1 MIKPALLIEDFS
13 ALGQISLIGALSVL
27 QAMGITTASLP
38 ATILSSQ
45 TEGFGQ
51 PAVLDT
57 KQWIQ
62 ASLRHWQAQDIEPS
76 GVLIG
81 YLGQYTLAEQ
91 LGSWLEQQNLTDCLK
106 IVDPV
111 MGDQG
116 RLYPGFDHDYVEA
129 VKKLCRHADLI
140 TPNWTELCFL
150 ADLPY
155 SLPTAEA
162 INQGMDQLKAAG
174 INATVIVTGVH
185 LNGQIGCCWRQD
197 QQNEFDWHQQ
207 QIERQHQSYQHGNDE
222 AKNPLNGS
230 APNSILQSK
239 DVWHHNQSLNFCGN
253 GVQAGHF
260 YGTGDIFSALLY
272 GRLLQGWSLETAIEN
287 ATDAI
292 EIAIQQTV
300 PLPDNERRFGL
311 RLDHLIHCVSKHK
324 RSDFNEKICNG

>member
-57 KQWIQ
+57 EQWIQ

-81 YLGQYTLAEQ
+81 YLGQCTLAEQ

-150 ADLPY
+150 AGLPY
-155 SLPTAEA
+155 SLPTAETL
-162 INQGMDQLKAAG
+162 IQGIDQLKAAG
-174 INATVIVTGVH
+174 INATIIVTGVH

-197 QQNEFDWHQQ
+197 QQTKFDWRQQ
-207 QIERQHQSYQHGNDE
+207 QNRPENL
-222 AKNPLNGS
+222 LNGS
-230 APNSILQSK
+230 DSHQSLQSNS
-239 DVWHHNQSLNFCGN
+239 DCYHNQPLNFCGN
-253 GVQAGHF
+253 DVQSGHF

-272 GRLLQGWSLETAIEN
+272 GRLLQGWSLETAVEN
-287 ATDAI
+287 ATDAM
-292 EIAIQQTV
+292 ELAIQQTAPSLTTSGDLV
-300 PLPDNERRFGL
+300 
-311 RLDHLIHCVSKHK
+311 CVS
-324 RSDFNEKICNG
+324 II

>member
-13 ALGQISLIGALSVL
+13 ALGQISLIGALSIL

-62 ASLRHWQAQDIEPS
+62 ASLSHWQAQDIEPS

-81 YLGQYTLAEQ
+81 YLGQCTLAEQ
-91 LGSWLEQQNLTDCLK
+91 LGNWLEQQNLTDCLK

-150 ADLPY
+150 AGLPY
-155 SLPTAEA
+155 SLPTAETL
-162 INQGMDQLKAAG
+162 IQGIDQLKAAG
-174 INATVIVTGVH
+174 INTTVIITGVH

-197 QQNEFDWHQQ
+197 QQTEFDWRQQ
-207 QIERQHQSYQHGNDE
+207 QNRPENL
-222 AKNPLNGS
+222 LNGS
-230 APNSILQSK
+230 DSHQSLQSNSDCYHK
-239 DVWHHNQSLNFCGN
+239 QPLNFAAMTFSPVISMVPVISSRHCFTVGCCK
-253 GVQAGHF
+253 AGRWRQQLR
-260 YGTGDIFSALLY
+260 T
-272 GRLLQGWSLETAIEN
+272 RRMPWSS
-287 ATDAI
+287 
-292 EIAIQQTV
+292 QSSR
-300 PLPDNERRFGL
+300 PLPSPTTSGDL
-311 RLDHLIHCVSKHK
+311 VCVS
-324 RSDFNEKICNG
+324 II

>member
-13 ALGQISLIGALSVL
+13 ALGQISLIGALSIL

-38 ATILSSQ
+38 ATILASQ
-45 TEGFGQ
+45 TERVGQ

-62 ASLRHWQAQDIEPS
+62 ASLSHWQAQDIEPS

-81 YLGQYTLAEQ
+81 YLGQCTLAEQ
-91 LGSWLEQQNLTDCLK
+91 LGNWLEQQNLTDCLK

-111 MGDQG
+111 MGHQG

-150 ADLPY
+150 AGLPY
-155 SLPTAEA
+155 SLPTAETL
-162 INQGMDQLKAAG
+162 IQGIDQLKAAG
-174 INATVIVTGVH
+174 INTTVIITGVH

-197 QQNEFDWHQQ
+197 QQTEFDWRQQ
-207 QIERQHQSYQHGNDE
+207 QNRPENL
-222 AKNPLNGS
+222 LNGS
-230 APNSILQSK
+230 DSHQSLQSNSDCYHK
-239 DVWHHNQSLNFCGN
+239 QPLNFCGN
-253 GVQAGHF
+253 DVQSGHF

-272 GRLLQGWSLETAIEN
+272 GRLLQGWSLETAVEN
-287 ATDAI
+287 ATDAM
-292 EIAIQQTV
+292 ELAIQQTA
-300 PLPDNERRFGL
+300 PRPDNERRFGL
-311 RLDHLIHCVSKHK
+311 RLDHLIHYVSKHK
-324 RSDFNEKICNG
+324 RSDFNAKICNG

>member
-57 KQWIQ
+57 EQWIQ

-81 YLGQYTLAEQ
+81 YLGQCTLAEQ

-150 ADLPY
+150 AGLPY
-155 SLPTAEA
+155 SLPTAETL
-162 INQGMDQLKAAG
+162 IQGIDQLKAAG
-174 INATVIVTGVH
+174 INATIIVTGVH

-197 QQNEFDWHQQ
+197 QQTKFDWRQQ
-207 QIERQHQSYQHGNDE
+207 QNRPENL
-222 AKNPLNGS
+222 LNGS
-230 APNSILQSK
+230 DSHQSLQSNS
-239 DVWHHNQSLNFCGN
+239 DCYHNQPLNFCGN
-253 GVQAGHF
+253 DVQSGHF

-272 GRLLQGWSLETAIEN
+272 GRLLQGWSLETAVEN
-287 ATDAI
+287 ATDAM
-292 EIAIQQTV
+292 ELTIQQTA

-311 RLDHLIHCVSKHK
+311 RLDHLIHYVSKHK

>member
-57 KQWIQ
+57 EQWIQ

-81 YLGQYTLAEQ
+81 YLGQCTLAEQ

-150 ADLPY
+150 AGLPY
-155 SLPTAEA
+155 SLPTAETL
-162 INQGMDQLKAAG
+162 IQGIDQLKAAG
-174 INATVIVTGVH
+174 INATIIVTGVH

-197 QQNEFDWHQQ
+197 QQTKFDWRQQ
-207 QIERQHQSYQHGNDE
+207 Q
-222 AKNPLNGS
+222 
-230 APNSILQSK
+230 
-239 DVWHHNQSLNFCGN
+239 
-253 GVQAGHF
+253 
-260 YGTGDIFSALLY
+260 T
-272 GRLLQGWSLETAIEN
+272 
-287 ATDAI
+287 
-292 EIAIQQTV
+292 
-300 PLPDNERRFGL
+300 GL
-311 RLDHLIHCVSKHK
+311 RI
-324 RSDFNEKICNG
+324 F

>member
-13 ALGQISLIGALSVL
+13 ALGQISLIGALSIL

-62 ASLRHWQAQDIEPS
+62 ASLSHWQAQDIEPS

-81 YLGQYTLAEQ
+81 YLGQCTLAEQ
-91 LGSWLEQQNLTDCLK
+91 LGNWLEQQNLTDCLK

-150 ADLPY
+150 AGLPY
-155 SLPTAEA
+155 SLPTAETL
-162 INQGMDQLKAAG
+162 IQGIDQLKAAG
-174 INATVIVTGVH
+174 INTTVIITGVH

-197 QQNEFDWHQQ
+197 QQTEFDWRQQ
-207 QIERQHQSYQHGNDE
+207 QNRPENL
-222 AKNPLNGS
+222 LNGS
-230 APNSILQSK
+230 DSHQSLQSNSDCYHK
-239 DVWHHNQSLNFCGN
+239 QPLNFCGN
-253 GVQAGHF
+253 DVQSGHF

-272 GRLLQGWSLETAIEN
+272 GRLLQGWSLETAVEN
-287 ATDAI
+287 ATDAM
-292 EIAIQQTV
+292 ELAIQQTD

-311 RLDHLIHCVSKHK
+311 RLDHLIHYVSKHK

>member
-13 ALGQISLIGALSVL
+13 ALGQISLIGALSIL
-27 QAMGITTASLP
+27 RAMGITTASLP

-62 ASLRHWQAQDIEPS
+62 ASLSHWQAQDIEPS

-81 YLGQYTLAEQ
+81 YLGQCTLAEQ
-91 LGSWLEQQNLTDCLK
+91 LGNWLEQQNLTDCLK

-150 ADLPY
+150 AGLPY
-155 SLPTAEA
+155 SLPTAETL
-162 INQGMDQLKAAG
+162 IQGIDQLKAAG
-174 INATVIVTGVH
+174 INTTVIITGVH

-197 QQNEFDWHQQ
+197 QQTEFDWRQQ
-207 QIERQHQSYQHGNDE
+207 QNRPENL
-222 AKNPLNGS
+222 LNGS
-230 APNSILQSK
+230 DSHQSLQSNSDCYHK
-239 DVWHHNQSLNFCGN
+239 QPLNFCGN
-253 GVQAGHF
+253 DVQSGHF

-272 GRLLQGWSLETAIEN
+272 GRLLQGWSLETAVEN
-287 ATDAI
+287 ATDAM
-292 EIAIQQTV
+292 ELAIQQTA
-300 PLPDNERRFGL
+300 PLPDNERRFSL
-311 RLDHLIHCVSKHK
+311 RLDHLIHYVSKHK
-324 RSDFNEKICNG
+324 RSDFNAKICNG

>member
-57 KQWIQ
+57 EQWIQ

-81 YLGQYTLAEQ
+81 YLGQCTLAEQ

-150 ADLPY
+150 AGLPY
-155 SLPTAEA
+155 SLPTAETL
-162 INQGMDQLKAAG
+162 IQGIDQLKAAG
-174 INATVIVTGVH
+174 INAAVIVTGVH

-197 QQNEFDWHQQ
+197 QQTKFDWRQQ
-207 QIERQHQSYQHGNDE
+207 QNRPENL
-222 AKNPLNGS
+222 LNGS
-230 APNSILQSK
+230 DSHQSLQSNSDCYHK
-239 DVWHHNQSLNFCGN
+239 QPLNFCGN
-253 GVQAGHF
+253 DVRSGHF

-272 GRLLQGWSLETAIEN
+272 GRLLQGWSLETAVEN
-287 ATDAI
+287 ATDAM
-292 EIAIQQTV
+292 ELAIQQTA

-311 RLDHLIHCVSKHK
+311 RLDHLIHYVSKHK

>member
-27 QAMGITTASLP
+27 QAMGVTTASLP

-81 YLGQYTLAEQ
+81 YLGQCTLAEQ

-150 ADLPY
+150 AGLPY
-155 SLPTAEA
+155 SLPTAETL
-162 INQGMDQLKAAG
+162 IQGIDQLKIAG
-174 INATVIVTGVH
+174 INATVIITGVH

-197 QQNEFDWHQQ
+197 QQTEFDWRQQ
-207 QIERQHQSYQHGNDE
+207 QNRPEN
-222 AKNPLNGS
+222 
-230 APNSILQSK
+230 LQP
-239 DVWHHNQSLNFCGN
+239 LNFCGN
-253 GVQAGHF
+253 DVQAGHF

-272 GRLLQGWSLETAIEN
+272 GRLLQGWSLETAVEN
-287 ATDAI
+287 ATDAM
-292 EIAIQQTV
+292 ELAIQQTA
-300 PLPDNERRFGL
+300 PLLDNERRFGL
-311 RLDHLIHCVSKHK
+311 RLDHLIHYVSKHK
-324 RSDFNEKICNG
+324 RSDFNAKICNG

>member
-13 ALGQISLIGALSVL
+13 ALGQISLIGALSIL

-51 PAVLDT
+51 PAVLNT
-57 KQWIQ
+57 EQWIQ
-62 ASLRHWQAQDIEPS
+62 ASLRHWQAQDIEAS

-81 YLGQYTLAEQ
+81 YLGQCTLAEQ
-91 LGSWLEQQNLTDCLK
+91 LGSWLAQQNLTDCLK

-116 RLYPGFDHDYVEA
+116 RLYPGFNQDYVQA

-150 ADLPY
+150 AGLPY
-155 SLPTAEA
+155 SLPTAEKL
-162 INQGMDQLKAAG
+162 IQGIDQLKAVG

-185 LNGQIGCCWRQD
+185 LNGQIGCCWLQD
-197 QQNEFDWHQQ
+197 QQTGFDLSQPQ
-207 QIERQHQSYQHGNDE
+207 NRRQDYQHGNDE
-222 AKNPLNGS
+222 GHNLRNGS
-230 APNSILQSK
+230 DSHSILQGK
-239 DVWHHNQSLNFCGN
+239 TAWRHNQLLNFCGN
-253 GVQAGHF
+253 DVQAGHF

-272 GRLLQGWSLETAIEN
+272 GRLLQGWSLKTAVEN
-287 ATDAI
+287 ATDAMD
-292 EIAIQQTV
+292 IAIQQTV

-311 RLDHLIHCVSKHK
+311 RLDHLIHYVSKHK

>member
-57 KQWIQ
+57 EQWIQ

-81 YLGQYTLAEQ
+81 YLGQCTLAEQ

-150 ADLPY
+150 AGLPY
-155 SLPTAEA
+155 SLPTAETL
-162 INQGMDQLKAAG
+162 IQGIDQLKAAG

-197 QQNEFDWHQQ
+197 EQTGFKPQP
-207 QIERQHQSYQHGNDE
+207 QISRQHHDYQHGNDE
-222 AKNPLNGS
+222 GQNLQNGS
-230 APNSILQSK
+230 ASHQTLQGR
-239 DVWHHNQSLNFCGN
+239 DDWYHNQPLNFCGN
-253 GVQAGHF
+253 DIQAGHF

-272 GRLLQGWSLETAIEN
+272 GRLLQGWSLETAVEN
-287 ATDAI
+287 ATDAM
-292 EIAIQQTV
+292 ELAIQQTA

-311 RLDHLIHCVSKHK
+311 RLDHLIHYVSKHK
-324 RSDFNEKICNG
+324 RSVFNEKICNG

>member
-57 KQWIQ
+57 EQWIQ
-62 ASLRHWQAQDIEPS
+62 ASLSHWQAQDIEPS

-81 YLGQYTLAEQ
+81 YLGQCTLAEQ

-150 ADLPY
+150 AGLPY
-155 SLPTAEA
+155 SLPTAETL
-162 INQGMDQLKAAG
+162 IQGIDQLKAAG

-197 QQNEFDWHQQ
+197 QQTKFDWRQQ
-207 QIERQHQSYQHGNDE
+207 QNRPENL
-222 AKNPLNGS
+222 LNGS
-230 APNSILQSK
+230 DSHQSLQSNS
-239 DVWHHNQSLNFCGN
+239 DCYHNQPLNFCGN
-253 GVQAGHF
+253 DVQSGHF

-272 GRLLQGWSLETAIEN
+272 GRLLQGWSLETAVEN
-287 ATDAI
+287 ATDAM
-292 EIAIQQTV
+292 EIAIQQTS

-311 RLDHLIHCVSKHK
+311 RLDHLIHYVSKHK

>member
-13 ALGQISLIGALSVL
+13 ALGQISLIGALSIL

-62 ASLRHWQAQDIEPS
+62 ASLSHWQAQDIEPS

-81 YLGQYTLAEQ
+81 YLGQCTLAEQ
-91 LGSWLEQQNLTDCLK
+91 LGNWLEQQNLTDCLK

-150 ADLPY
+150 AGLPY
-155 SLPTAEA
+155 SLPTAETL
-162 INQGMDQLKAAG
+162 IQGIDQLKAAG
-174 INATVIVTGVH
+174 INTTVIIT
-185 LNGQIGCCWRQD
+185 QD
-197 QQNEFDWHQQ
+197 QQTEFDWRQQ
-207 QIERQHQSYQHGNDE
+207 QNRPENL
-222 AKNPLNGS
+222 LNGS
-230 APNSILQSK
+230 DSHQSLQSNSDCYHK
-239 DVWHHNQSLNFCGN
+239 QPLNFCGN
-253 GVQAGHF
+253 DVQSGHF

-272 GRLLQGWSLETAIEN
+272 GRLLQGWSLETAVEN
-287 ATDAI
+287 ATDAM
-292 EIAIQQTV
+292 ELAIQQTA

-311 RLDHLIHCVSKHK
+311 RLDHLIHYVSKHK
-324 RSDFNEKICNG
+324 RSDFNAKICNG